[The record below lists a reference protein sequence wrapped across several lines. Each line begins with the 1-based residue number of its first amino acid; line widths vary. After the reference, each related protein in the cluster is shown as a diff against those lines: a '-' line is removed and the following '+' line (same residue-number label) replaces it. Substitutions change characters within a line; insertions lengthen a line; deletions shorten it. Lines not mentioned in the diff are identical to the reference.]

1 MEVDDL
7 IIEVHVRGVPIPK
20 IRWSRDGIELDVEN
34 NDKFLVMRETDGC
47 YKLCIHDPQKM
58 DSGRFI
64 IEASNKAGKEEIRHQ
79 IRFLGKEHYKY
90 LAGIRHADPKRQ
102 IEDDGVKY
110 IEPEPEPVVVDNEEF
125 EEMDKWGGMKQ
136 KKEKK
141 IRLRQ
146 KIWMPPSEES
156 VRESAML
163 HEVRNKLTFES
174 ELKNSVASVG
184 NKIKL
189 LCTVVGPSP
198 SLNWFK
204 DDEPIEFSPP
214 RVKNTSSGSF
224 GSITFLAVN
233 ESDAGIYKCVAG
245 NQVSEAESSCQL
257 TVLPAQD
264 PNWIKPTFT
273 RLMKGEFEISSYNNI
288 YLTFYYSRIL

>member
-1 MEVDDL
+1 M
-7 IIEVHVRGVPIPK
+7 IIEVHVRGVPTPK
-20 IRWSRDGIELDVEN
+20 IVWLRDGIELDVEN
-34 NDKFLVMRETDGC
+34 SEKFLVMREADGC

-90 LAGIRHADPKRQ
+90 LAGIRHADPKRE
-102 IEDDGVKY
+102 IEDNSVRY
-110 IEPEPEPVVVDNEEF
+110 IEPEPEPIEPEPEF
-125 EEMDKWGGMKQ
+125 GEMDKWGGMKK

-146 KIWMPPSEES
+146 KIWMPPSEETIK
-156 VRESAML
+156 ESAML
-163 HEVRNKLTFES
+163 HEVRNRLTFES
-174 ELKNSVASVG
+174 ELKNAVASVG

-198 SLNWFK
+198 SLTWFK
-204 DDEPIEFSPP
+204 DDEPYEFAPP

-233 ESDAGIYKCVAG
+233 ESDNGIYKCVAA
-245 NQVSEAESSCQL
+245 NQVSESESSCQL
-257 TVLPAQD
+257 TVIPTQD
-264 PNWIKPTFT
+264 PNWITPTFT
-273 RLMKGEFEISSYNNI
+273 RLLKGEFKISSCHE
-288 YLTFYYSRIL
+288 